1 VAYTKKQFLF
11 DSIEYALQGRLLYSY
26 KDAMYKYNGL
36 SQQQKYA
43 IISCDIHVV

>member
-11 DSIEYALQGRLLYSY
+11 NSIEYALQGRLLYSY
-26 KDAMYKYNGL
+26 KDAMYNSL
-36 SQQQKYA
+36 CQQQKYA